1 MLDALANVAS
11 QIAVLD
17 KQARTLAQNEE
28 GVRHLM
34 SVPGVSPITALA
46 FTAAMEDPHRFG
58 SNRDVGAY
66 LGLTP
71 KRYQS
76 GERDVSLSIS
86 GEETR
91 WCATISTRPPI
102 AC

>member
-1 MLDALANVAS
+1 
-11 QIAVLD
+11 
-17 KQARTLAQNEE
+17 
-28 GVRHLM
+28 M
-34 SVPGVSPITALA
+34 SVPGVGPITALA
-46 FTAAMEDPHRFG
+46 FTAAIKDPHRFG
-58 SNRDVGAY
+58 PNRDVGAF

-86 GEETR
+86 RQGDEK
-91 WCATISTRPPI
+91 CATISTRPPI